1 MECIKVDNQ
10 HIFFLEKEGN
20 KLCYNNINGKLAIAK
35 EIGDLRK
42 QFFELANDTF
52 VDLDE
57 VNYEQLYLAVSES
70 CNFRCKYCRQ
80 KKTSNI
86 VNMTI
91 EDIKNAI
98 DTFYSVAKKPK
109 SIVFFGG
116 EPLLNID
123 GIKFAIEYV
132 RGFDKNIQFSMVING
147 SLCTKEIASFLAKNQ
162 VEVIVS
168 MDGPEEFHN
177 IARINI
183 NQEGTYKQAIRGY
196 KNLKE
201 AGCKTGI
208 SAVIGPHNEKHFDK
222 LIEWAIEQNPNSL
235 GLCLP
240 HGDESN
246 FAMKLSSFDEIH
258 KKMIEAFDILHK
270 NGINLVQVKQ
280 KMDAF
285 IKGYSIP
292 YECKACGKRIV
303 ACKNKKFGICEG
315 PITKTEMF
323 YDNIDKLPICIHEY
337 KKTSPFY
344 NNSCRNCIAYRV
356 CGGSCV
362 YDKLIRFGRTDI
374 QDECRCGLNKKI
386 AEKSME
392 YIMKYLPKSNENYI
406 LNTEDR
412 KNILSKLNNNL

>member
-1 MECIKVDNQ
+1 MC
-10 HIFFLEKEGN
+10 
-20 KLCYNNINGKLAIAK
+20 
-35 EIGDLRK
+35 
-42 QFFELANDTF
+42 
-52 VDLDE
+52 
-57 VNYEQLYLAVSES
+57 
-70 CNFRCKYCRQ
+70 
-80 KKTSNI
+80 
-86 VNMTI
+86 
-91 EDIKNAI
+91 
-98 DTFYSVAKKPK
+98 
-109 SIVFFGG
+109 FFGG
-116 EPLLNID
+116 EPLLNIN

-132 RGFDKNIQFSMVING
+132 HEFDKNIQFSMVING

-177 IARINI
+177 RARINI
-183 NQEGTYKQAIRGY
+183 NQEGTYRQAIRGY

-208 SAVIGPHNEKHFDK
+208 SAVIGSHYEKHFDK
-222 LIEWAIEQNPNSL
+222 LIEWVIEQKPNSF

-240 HGDESN
+240 HGDENN
-246 FAMKLSSFDEIH
+246 FAMKISSFDETH

-285 IKGYSIP
+285 IKGYAIP

-315 PITKTEMF
+315 PITKSEMF
-323 YDNIDKLPICIHEY
+323 YDNIDKLPKCIHEY

-344 NNSCRNCIAYRV
+344 NEACRKCIAYRV

-362 YDKLIRFGRTDI
+362 YDKLTRFGRADI
-374 QDECRCGLNKKI
+374 QDKCRCGLNKRI

-392 YIMKYLPKSNENYI
+392 YIIKYLPKSNENYI
-406 LNTEDR
+406 LNTEYR
-412 KNILSKLNNNL
+412 KNILSKINSSL

>member
-1 MECIKVDNQ
+1 MC
-10 HIFFLEKEGN
+10 
-20 KLCYNNINGKLAIAK
+20 
-35 EIGDLRK
+35 
-42 QFFELANDTF
+42 
-52 VDLDE
+52 
-57 VNYEQLYLAVSES
+57 
-70 CNFRCKYCRQ
+70 
-80 KKTSNI
+80 
-86 VNMTI
+86 
-91 EDIKNAI
+91 
-98 DTFYSVAKKPK
+98 
-109 SIVFFGG
+109 FFGG
-116 EPLLNID
+116 EPLLNIN

-132 RGFDKNIQFSMVING
+132 HEFDKNIQFSMVING

-177 IARINI
+177 RARINI
-183 NQEGTYKQAIRGY
+183 NQEGTYRQAIRGY

-222 LIEWAIEQNPNSL
+222 LIEWVIEQKPNSF

-240 HGDESN
+240 HGDENN
-246 FAMKLSSFDEIH
+246 FAMKISSFDETH

-285 IKGYSIP
+285 IKGYAIP

-315 PITKTEMF
+315 PITKSEMF
-323 YDNIDKLPICIHEY
+323 YDNIDKLPKCIHEY

-344 NNSCRNCIAYRV
+344 NEACRKCIAYRV

-362 YDKLIRFGRTDI
+362 YDKLTRFGRADI
-374 QDECRCGLNKKI
+374 QDKCRCGLNKRI

-392 YIMKYLPKSNENYI
+392 YIIKYLPKSNENYI
-406 LNTEDR
+406 LNTEYR
-412 KNILSKLNNNL
+412 KNILSKINSSL